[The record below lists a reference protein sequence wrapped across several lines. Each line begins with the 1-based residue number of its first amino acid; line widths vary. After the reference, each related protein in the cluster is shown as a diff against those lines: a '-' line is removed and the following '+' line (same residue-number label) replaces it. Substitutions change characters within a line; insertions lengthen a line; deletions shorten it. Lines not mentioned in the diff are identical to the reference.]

1 MLYQRWEL
9 ASRSRLAGA
18 GFKPP
23 GAAASKRRGGERLW
37 KSHPERWQVSIE
49 KMNESE
55 PFDDASLEFQGAVK
69 TGVAHAFQDK
79 SGRYLITGPSA
90 AGVKTA

>member
-1 MLYQRWEL
+1 MLYQRWEK

-23 GAAASKRRGGERLW
+23 GAAAFKRRGGERPG
-37 KSHPERWQVSIE
+37 KSHPLRWQVRVE

-55 PFDDASLEFQGAVK
+55 PSDDASLVIQDAVK
-69 TGVAHAFQDK
+69 TEVVSIPQDQP
-79 SGRYLITGPSA
+79 GRYLSTDPVA
-90 AGVKTA
+90 VGV